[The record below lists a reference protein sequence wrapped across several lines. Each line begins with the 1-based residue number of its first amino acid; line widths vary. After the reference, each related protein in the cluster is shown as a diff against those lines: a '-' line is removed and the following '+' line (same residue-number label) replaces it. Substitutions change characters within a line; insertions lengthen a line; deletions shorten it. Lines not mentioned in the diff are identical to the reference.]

1 MPIYHLSLKIISR
14 AKGKS
19 AVASAA
25 YRAGEKIYNEREQR
39 THDYTRKGGI
49 LHTEILLPDHAPS
62 EYADRA
68 VLWNAVEKIER
79 YKTAQLAR
87 EVQIALPRELT
98 MEQNISLAR
107 EFVQKTFVDKGM
119 CADVCIH
126 TTANDNPHAHIMLT
140 MRPLDERGEWGA
152 KSVTVDGKKIPTVD
166 WNEHT
171 KADIWRE
178 AWQNAANAELERR
191 GIAERIDHRSYERQG
206 LDIIPTIHLGM
217 AASQME
223 RKGIRTERGDINR
236 EIEVSNKLLRQLR
249 ARHNKLKSW
258 LFEEMQKPEST
269 PLADMVQRGAERRGG
284 VYGLDDMLAL
294 VNDND
299 IMDIAGL
306 DDYFGG
312 MIGERVSIGNQLK
325 PIDNRLKELDEHIK
339 QSGIY
344 QQYESYKKKY
354 DKLNAEHKKLSK
366 ETGFGAKKKTQNA
379 LDTANQ
385 YYETNRMEITLCTT
399 AERHLKA
406 NKDSDGKIPLPSWKA
421 ERERLTTER
430 NKLNVRYQ
438 KLKAETAKVEK
449 IRSNIHSVTSA
460 ERRREQPQRSH
471 GLEL

>member
-19 AVASAA
+19 AVAAAA

-49 LHTEILLPDHAPS
+49 LHTKILLPDHAPAGYS
-62 EYADRA
+62 DRA
-68 VLWNAVEKIER
+68 VLWNAAEKIER

-98 MEQNISLAR
+98 MGQNISLAR
-107 EFVQKTFVDKGM
+107 EFVQRQFVEKGM
-119 CADVCIH
+119 CADIAIH

-140 MRPLDERGEWGA
+140 MRPIEHDGSWGQ
-152 KSVTVDGKKIPTVD
+152 KSRTVGGKKIPTVD
-166 WNEHT
+166 WSEQT
-171 KADIWRE
+171 KAEVWRE
-178 AWQNAANAELERR
+178 AWQNAANAELERS
-191 GIAERIDHRSYERQG
+191 GHAARIDHRSYERQG

-223 RKGIRTERGDINR
+223 RKGIRTERGYINR

-249 ARHNKLKSW
+249 ARHNKLQSW
-258 LFEEMQKPEST
+258 LKEEMQKPEPS

-284 VYGLDDMLAL
+284 AYGLDDMLAL

-299 IMDIAGL
+299 IMDMQGL

-312 MIGERVSIGNQLK
+312 MIGERVSLSNALK
-325 PIDNRLKELDEHIK
+325 PIDKKLAELDEHIK

-344 QQYESYKKKY
+344 QQYESYKKKH
-354 DKLNAEHKKLSK
+354 DKLAAEHKKLLK
-366 ETGFGAKKKTQNA
+366 ETGFGAKRKAQNA

-385 YYETNRMEITLCTT
+385 YYESNRMEITLCTT
-399 AERHLKA
+399 AEHHR
-406 NKDSDGKIPLPSWKA
+406 SDYIPG
-421 ERERLTTER
+421 
-430 NKLNVRYQ
+430 YG
-438 KLKAETAKVEK
+438 
-449 IRSNIHSVTSA
+449 
-460 ERRREQPQRSH
+460 QPQPDSSRF
-471 GLEL
+471 LARRYVELNIIAEQLSDILPALFPFHCLLSQK